1 MVNKQTPK
9 STITV
14 NSVRLM
20 PNLSAE
26 NPPIGVLLFCLF
38 RKKRTKKAF
47 FL

>member
-26 NPPIGVLLFCLF
+26 NPPIGVSS
-38 RKKRTKKAF
+38 
-47 FL
+47 FLSF